1 MTVEFDLLNH
11 ELVPKQE
18 IAKKDEI
25 DEILKKYNITK
36 EQLPKIKSKDPVVKR
51 IGAKDGDV
59 IKSTRKSP
67 TAGVSI
73 YYRIVVR

>member
-18 IAKKDEI
+18 IAKKDEV
-25 DEILKKYNITK
+25 DELLKKYNITK
-36 EQLPKIKSKDPVVKR
+36 EQLPKIRLKDPIAKR

-59 IKSTRKSP
+59 IKVTRKSP

-73 YYRIVVR
+73 YYRIVAR